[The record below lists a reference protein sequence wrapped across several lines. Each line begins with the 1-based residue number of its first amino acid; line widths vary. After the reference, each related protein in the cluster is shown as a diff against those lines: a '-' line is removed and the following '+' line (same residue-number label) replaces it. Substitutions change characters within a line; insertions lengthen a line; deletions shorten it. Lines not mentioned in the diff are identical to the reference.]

1 MENQIQNNY
10 SSSTPNNLEASSD
23 QSVQSVILANH
34 DAVPSTPLSPSISSN
49 SNLSKKFPTLFLFL
63 IFTIGALLAGIEIGK
78 NQSTEQASL
87 VFDEQPLQMESSITL
102 SPSPSQ
108 LVVTTTISPAAST
121 SSASQSADLETYQN
135 MAAGFS
141 IKYPLGWRKVEAD
154 NWVGFGPKE
163 IGEDIVWLVSFYKN
177 SEKTTSQI
185 KAEIGMQF
193 ADRSQTEK
201 AITINGL
208 EATEIIT
215 TTKSFPDWYSVTI
228 IANGKDG
235 FFVIGNGAQSDEAFN
250 KMVSARTGKESNISF
265 EDFYSSFR
273 VY

>member
-1 MENQIQNNY
+1 MENQIQSNY
-10 SSSTPNNLEASSD
+10 SD
-23 QSVQSVILANH
+23 QPIILANH
-34 DAVPSTPLSPSISSN
+34 DAVSSTPLTPSTPSN
-49 SNLSKKFPTLFLFL
+49 SNLSKKLPTLFLFL
-63 IFTIGALLAGIEIGK
+63 VFTIGTLMAGIEIGK
-78 NQSTEQASL
+78 NQSIKQVGDSALNEKPTQTE
-87 VFDEQPLQMESSITL
+87 PLITS

-108 LVVTTTISPAAST
+108 LVTTTTISPIAST

-154 NWVGFGPKE
+154 SWVGFGPKE
-163 IGEDIVWLVSFYKN
+163 IGEDVAWLVSFYKN
-177 SEKTTSQI
+177 SEKTVSEI

-215 TTKSFPDWYSVTI
+215 TTKSYADWYSVTI

-235 FFVIGNGAQSDEAFN
+235 LFVISNGAQSDSALN
-250 KMVSARTGKESNISF
+250 KMIEAKTGKDFTLSF